1 MWETVK
7 WIFSGV
13 LALLA
18 VLILIGAGAAAA
30 SLLVGFT
37 VLLFLVIA
45 VVGIVAVIKEHLDS
59 KQDTHTKEDL

>member
-37 VLLFLVIA
+37 MLLFFVI
-45 VVGIVAVIKEHLDS
+45 VVMGVAAIINEHWDS
-59 KQDTHTKEDL
+59 KQDTHTKEN

>member
-1 MWETVK
+1 MWETIK

-18 VLILIGAGAAAA
+18 VLILIGAGAGAAT
-30 SLLVGFT
+30 LLVGFT

-45 VVGIVAVIKEHLDS
+45 VVGIAAVIKGHLDS

>member
-45 VVGIVAVIKEHLDS
+45 VVGIAAVIKEHWDS
-59 KQDTHTKEDL
+59 KQGTHTKEDL

>member
-13 LALLA
+13 LARLT
-18 VLILIGAGAAAA
+18 VLIFRGAGAAAA

-45 VVGIVAVIKEHLDS
+45 VVGIAAVIKEHWDS

>member
-37 VLLFLVIA
+37 MLLFFVI
-45 VVGIVAVIKEHLDS
+45 VVMGVTAVIKEHWDS

>member
-18 VLILIGAGAAAA
+18 VLILVGAGAAAA
-30 SLLVGFT
+30 SLLVWFT
-37 VLLFLVIA
+37 VLLSFVIA
-45 VVGIVAVIKEHLDS
+45 VVGVTAIIKEHWDS
-59 KQDTHTKEDL
+59 KQDTHTKED

>member
-18 VLILIGAGAAAA
+18 VLTLVGAGAAAA

-37 VLLFLVIA
+37 VLLFFVIA
-45 VVGIVAVIKEHLDS
+45 VMGIAAIIKEHWDS
-59 KQDTHTKEDL
+59 KQDTHTKED

>member
-37 VLLFLVIA
+37 VLIFLVIA
-45 VVGIVAVIKEHLDS
+45 VVGIAAVIKEHWDS
-59 KQDTHTKEDL
+59 KQGTHTKEDL

>member
-13 LALLA
+13 LALLT
-18 VLILIGAGAAAA
+18 VLIFIGAGAAAA

-37 VLLFLVIA
+37 VLLVFVVA
-45 VVGIVAVIKEHLDS
+45 VVGIAAIIKEHWDS